1 MAVEEVGDCHFVD
14 LAQLQALALNPSSE
28 VRDVCQIADNCA
40 RRIPALGQVLLE
52 RINVRRDRT
61 FDQPAEVDDTNMAI
75 DTHGGLLKWENQCT
89 RASRL
94 CPVQDRATMLDA
106 ARNNGCAIQ
115 PLKTCT

>member
-1 MAVEEVGDCHFVD
+1 MVVEEVGDCHFVD

-28 VRDVCQIADNCA
+28 VRDVCQM
-40 RRIPALGQVLLE
+40 LLE